1 MAQILSVLG
10 TIAGVILLVVLGL
23 IVFVHLLLI
32 PRVGVYAAAKNG
44 DVKIKVRYSWLKILV
59 FQLPKKEGKA
69 RKPKKPK
76 KQKPKKEKKPKEETG
91 EAKPKKKL
99 NFKAL
104 DLGDTICFFL
114 NMLLRM
120 KNTLR
125 LDIVRAD
132 VVLATG
138 NAAKTGKL
146 LGQIAKWVSI
156 LYAFLQEHFNMKT
169 CHIWVD
175 GDFDGSETKYDTEFS
190 LSLRPIVL
198 EWVVV
203 SSLPALYRMY
213 KTLTKTEAETNE

>member
-10 TIAGVILLVVLGL
+10 MIVGGVLLFVLGL
-23 IVFVHLLLI
+23 IVLVHLLLI

-59 FQLPKKEGKA
+59 FQLPKKEGKEK
-69 RKPKKPK
+69 KPKKPK

-91 EAKPKKKL
+91 EAQPKKKL

-146 LGQIAKWVSI
+146 LGQIAEWVSI
-156 LYAFLQEHFNMKT
+156 LYAFLQQHFNMKT
-169 CHIWVD
+169 CHIMPK
-175 GDFDGSETKYDTEFS
+175 GS
-190 LSLRPIVL
+190 LSQKDEFVCIRKRADCNRKESAVILPCLNFPFDILTFPFIPI
-198 EWVVV
+198 
-203 SSLPALYRMY
+203 RNM
-213 KTLTKTEAETNE
+213 